1 MAESPARRS
10 FFNRF
15 LDVVERGG
23 NKLPDPVT
31 LFLILIGVVMLVSLL
46 ASALGLSAIHPGTG
60 ESIDAVSLFSSD
72 NIQRLFVE
80 MPQTFAYFPPL
91 GMVLLVMLGIG
102 VADKTGFI
110 AAALRASVSNVPP
123 FLLSAAV
130 VLAGLMSSLAVDA
143 GYVVV
148 IHSAPCCS
156 TGRGAT
162 RWPASPR

>member
-46 ASALGLSAIHPGTG
+46 ASAGGLAAIHPGTG

-72 NIQRLFVE
+72 NIQRWFVE
-80 MPQTFAYFPPL
+80 MPQTIASLPPL
-91 GMVLLVMLGIG
+91 TMGLPGKRGHGASDQAGCIGAELG
-102 VADKTGFI
+102 
-110 AAALRASVSNVPP
+110 
-123 FLLSAAV
+123 AV
-130 VLAGLMSSLAVDA
+130 WGDGPTA
-143 GYVVV
+143 
-148 IHSAPCCS
+148 
-156 TGRGAT
+156 
-162 RWPASPR
+162 

>member
-91 GMVLLVMLGIG
+91 GMRSEERRVGKG
-102 VADKTGFI
+102 GRDGSADEE
-110 AAALRASVSNVPP
+110 
-123 FLLSAAV
+123 
-130 VLAGLMSSLAVDA
+130 
-143 GYVVV
+143 
-148 IHSAPCCS
+148 
-156 TGRGAT
+156 
-162 RWPASPR
+162 